1 MKKRLIS
8 IALASVMALSLA
20 GCGVSAG
27 GTTTRQTHLRL
38 LIQQPRHLQKIPRQ
52 LMIHPQRPQKPQQM
66 PAVH

>member
-20 GCGVSAG
+20 GCGGSAG
-27 GTTTRQTHLRL
+27 GTTTEADTSA
-38 LIQQPRHLQKIPRQ
+38 PADTTARHLQKIPRQ